1 MILLNYVLKANT
13 QDYMNLVFIS
23 NQLVVT
29 HYQQMIGYNAFLASE
44 TPKDVSLKI
53 QKIQITQILLL
64 RSVRM
69 VMNWTHGKILQIK

>member
-13 QDYMNLVFIS
+13 QDYMN
-23 NQLVVT
+23 LVVT